1 MSLVG
6 HIEYVVCITL
16 QNIKMEKTFQ
26 ERIKV
31 TIDNICDK
39 HKVSNPFTIPA
50 AGRMI
55 SQYDGLD
62 KAIELFEGAAIQH
75 QKDPFKSSAYKAT
88 LETIL
93 YPMKK

>member
-1 MSLVG
+1 
-6 HIEYVVCITL
+6 
-16 QNIKMEKTFQ
+16 MEKTFQ
-26 ERIKV
+26 ERIKE

-55 SQYDGLD
+55 AQYDGLD

-88 LETIL
+88 LTTIL
-93 YPMKK
+93 LPMKENKQDENI

>member
-26 ERIKV
+26 EKIKEL
-31 TIDNICDK
+31 IDNICEK
-39 HKVSNPFTIPA
+39 HNLSQPITVPS

-55 SQYDGLD
+55 AQYDGLD
-62 KAIELFEGAAIQH
+62 KAIELFEGASIQH
-75 QKDPFKSSAYKAT
+75 QKNRFKSSAYEAT